1 MSLSGRLRTP
11 GVVPIAGLACH
22 RVERALLVVS
32 LELADYR
39 AGNRVLD
46 LEACHL
52 LSPGFLVSQN
62 PAQFGHIVWLL
73 LAHDSRSYASE

>member
-11 GVVPIAGLACH
+11 GVVPIAG
-22 RVERALLVVS
+22 
-32 LELADYR
+32 LADYR